1 MFDTPKDVLKLWIES
16 VNSRSLKNVLDLY
29 DETAIL
35 LPTFS
40 NKFFH
45 DPEGIKSYF
54 EKISSHKDL
63 LVKLHDNTLTVQDL
77 SNGLYALSGIYCW
90 RFEVDGEVLNF
101 EARFTFVINIK
112 SSAPIIHHHSS
123 QIPRM
128 L

>member
-1 MFDTPKDVLKLWIES
+1 MFNSPKDILNLWIES
-16 VNSRSLKNVLDLY
+16 INSRNLKNVLGFY

-45 DPEGIKSYF
+45 NPKGIKSYF
-54 EKISSHKDL
+54 VKISSHKEL

-77 SNGLYALSGIYCW
+77 SNGLYSLSGIYCW

-101 EARFTFVINIK
+101 EARFTFIMNIK
-112 SSAPIIHHHSS
+112 KTSPIIHHHSS